1 MCYLPAWQ
9 LLGPHVSLTKLS
21 SLLSCAFAGAMAGK
35 QTASAVGNAEAQ
47 RSAASKRAAWLA
59 RGVGL
64 SRASRDACRALPGD
78 AGLRCKASACSM
90 HHAWERGLS
99 GLLGTDE
106 DACTA
111 VLYGYGLFV

>member
-1 MCYLPAWQ
+1 MA
-9 LLGPHVSLTKLS
+9 V
-21 SLLSCAFAGAMAGK
+21 AGATLVSDQALVAAELRLCRRDGR
-35 QTASAVGNAEAQ
+35 QTDGVIPRQRPNAEAQ

-90 HHAWERGLS
+90 HHACERGLS